1 MDPDEWPM
9 SSRGYELGSPIGFGA
24 FGYVNVARVLR
35 GRHKGERVAIKS
47 IDLEQFPDSNLEEI
61 RKEIQIMRL
70 SYHENVVSY
79 HVCFLV
85 DMNLWLVMPVLEG
98 GSVANV
104 IKTKFPCGIK
114 DESIIATI
122 LMKTLEGLS
131 YFHMNN
137 QIHRD
142 IKAGNILVDS
152 DGSVFI
158 SDFGVAAKLKEGKS
172 AKTLVGSPCW
182 IAPEVIDSERRHG
195 YDFKADVW
203 SLGITAIELAEGQ
216 PPLANYPAMKVIM
229 MVMHKEPPSLGRMEH
244 WSSEFRDF
252 VNSCL
257 QKDPAD
263 RPTAEQLLRKKFLR
277 KARDS
282 HYLALHFV
290 NGLPPLEARVS
301 DMPEP
306 HHPQTESSENVV
318 SWDFGS
324 SGDYNSARLNDQS
337 QRDPLAELAEDEG
350 DPFEGIDEAED

>member
-1 MDPDEWPM
+1 M
-9 SSRGYELGSPIGFGA
+9 SARGYQLGSPIGFGA
-24 FGYVNVARVLR
+24 FGYVNVATVTK
-35 GRHKGERVAIKS
+35 GPHKCERVAIKS

-85 DMNLWLVMPVLEG
+85 EMNLWLVMPLLEG
-98 GSVANV
+98 GSVSSV
-104 IKTKFPCGIK
+104 IKANFASGIN
-114 DESIIATI
+114 DESVIATI
-122 LMKTLEGLS
+122 LQMTLAGMS

-142 IKAGNILVDS
+142 IKASNILIGA
-152 DGSVFI
+152 DGRVFI

-182 IAPEVIDSERRHG
+182 MAPEVIDSERGNG
-195 YDFKADVW
+195 YDFKADIW
-203 SLGITAIELAEGQ
+203 SLGITAIELAQGE
-216 PPLANYPAMKVIM
+216 PPHSGYPPMKVIM
-229 MVMHKEPPSLGRMEH
+229 MVMHKEPPTLARPEK

-252 VNSCL
+252 VHSCL

-263 RPTAEQLLRKKFLR
+263 RPTAEQLLRKKFFR

-282 HYLALHFV
+282 DYLIQRFIS
-290 NGLPPLEARVS
+290 NLPPLETRVV
-301 DMPEP
+301 DIPEP
-306 HHPQTESSENVV
+306 LNSSSSVEFVR

-324 SGDYNSARLNDQS
+324 SGDYGSRRNDRNQV
-337 QRDPLAELAEDEG
+337 DPLADLDEDEG
-350 DPFEGIDEAED
+350 DPFEGINEVED